1 MYFLLPLFLA
11 NAHCMATGNMP
22 GHRWYPTERSP
33 SSTLSFASDPNPY
46 NLGTSKSH
54 VAVTCCSSI
63 KLSAFMQ
70 RIKCQLRGPFLC
82 VCLLRHSWLHSNQ
95 WHSRNW
101 WSHSRVSE
109 SPCMCSVYHKHP
121 LSCSKT
127 RMHLA
132 VSHIVRAFYF
142 SCWKTLIFFLSF
154 FFTNRSNF
162 FCIQNSCYTYRVV
175 VLCVAQTYAI
185 WLEVEIIN
193 ETWRYCFIPT
203 IVLLN
208 NVLIEKK
215 KKAQVAKVHLPQM
228 HFNTF

>member
-1 MYFLLPLFLA
+1 MLQQYKAVCLYAENKVPA
-11 NAHCMATGNMP
+11 K
-22 GHRWYPTERSP
+22 R
-33 SSTLSFASDPNPY
+33 TL
-46 NLGTSKSH
+46 
-54 VAVTCCSSI
+54 
-63 KLSAFMQ
+63 
-70 RIKCQLRGPFLC
+70 LC

-142 SCWKTLIFFLSF
+142 SCWKTLIF